1 MRKPLSQLKSYQAL
15 EKHAE
20 VTASK
25 SMRDLFA
32 QDQKRFA
39 SFSLQL
45 DSLLF
50 DYSKNR
56 ITQETLDIFA
66 ELFDE
71 CEVASWREKMFA
83 GEQINATEKRA
94 VQHTALRDLNNPASD
109 IANKQHEVLQQIE
122 AFVEKIHSSQI
133 TDVVNIGIGG
143 SHLGPMAVCDA
154 LSDMAAPGINV
165 HFVANVD
172 AYEIN
177 QVLKKLSPEKTLFI
191 VTSKSFGTQETLT
204 NAITAKKW
212 FEENKTASEKIEDHF
227 VAVSANVDKA
237 VKFGIAEQQIFPMW
251 DEIGG
256 RYSLWSAVGL
266 SIALYLGTDAFRQLL
281 QGANAMDVHFKTAS
295 AKENIPVLM
304 ALLEVWNQLL
314 GSTAH
319 AVLPYDTRLQYLPAY
334 LQQLVMESNGKRIDR
349 TGRELDVASSA
360 VVFGDVGTNAQHS
373 FFQLLHQGT
382 QAISCDFIAVA
393 KLSHENKTQHEMLL
407 ANMFAQTQALM
418 LGQTLEEAQ
427 AQGDD
432 EDAEHRIFPGN
443 RVSNTILLTELT
455 PYSLGLLLSMYEHK
469 TFVHGV
475 ILNINSFD
483 QMGVELG
490 KRLAT
495 NILDKLQATSANLD
509 QDSSTNALINF
520 YKKHSS

>member
-1 MRKPLSQLKSYQAL
+1 MRKPLSQLKSYQVL
-15 EKHAE
+15 QKHAN
-20 VTASK
+20 ALAQQ
-25 SMRDLFA
+25 SMRDLFSR
-32 QDQKRFA
+32 DPERFS

-45 DSLLF
+45 ESLLF

-56 ITQETLDIFA
+56 ITQETL
-66 ELFDE
+66 EMLLNLCDE
-71 CEVASWREKMFA
+71 CEVSNWRDKMFA
-83 GEQINATEKRA
+83 GEKINSTEKRA
-94 VQHTALRDLNNPASD
+94 VQHTALRNLNDTESVLTKKQ
-109 IANKQHEVLQQIE
+109 NKVLQQIE
-122 AFVEKIHSSQI
+122 AFVNKIHASEIS
-133 TDVVNIGIGG
+133 DVVNIGIGG
-143 SHLGPMAVCDA
+143 SHLGPMVVCDA
-154 LSDMAAPGINV
+154 LAEMAAPGVSV

-191 VTSKSFGTQETLT
+191 VTSKSFATQETLT

-212 FEENKTASEKIEDHF
+212 FEENRQAGEKLEDHF

-237 VKFGIAEQQIFPMW
+237 VEFGIGEQQIFPMW

-266 SIALYLGTDAFRQLL
+266 SIALYLGTDAFKQLL
-281 QGANAMDVHFKTAS
+281 HGANAMDKHFKNEQ
-295 AKENIPVLM
+295 AKDNIPVLL
-304 ALLEVWNQLL
+304 ALLEIWNQHFL

-319 AVLPYDTRLQYLPAY
+319 AVLPYDTRLHYLPAY
-334 LQQLVMESNGKRIDR
+334 LQQLVMESNGKYIDR
-349 TGRELDVASSA
+349 AGKELDVPSSV

-382 QAISCDFIAVA
+382 QTISCDFIGVV
-393 KLSHENKTQHEMLL
+393 KLNHDNQTQHEMLL

-418 LGQTLEEAQ
+418 LGQTMEEAQ
-427 AQGDD
+427 AQSS
-432 EDAEHRIFPGN
+432 EDAEHRTFPGN

-455 PYSLGLLLSMYEHK
+455 PYTLGMLLAMYEHK
-469 TFVHGV
+469 TFVQGV

-495 NILDKLQATSANLD
+495 NILDKLQATNPSMD
-509 QDSSTNALINF
+509 QDSSTNALIEF
-520 YKKHSS
+520 YKKYL